1 MPKQRRK
8 AADEPGYVGDRAACV
23 GTSGEII
30 EVGHAILNRGCA
42 VRPAIGVDPDSS
54 GLTLSG

>member
-1 MPKQRRK
+1 MRRRRRK
-8 AADEPGYVGDRAACV
+8 AGDEPRYAGDRAACV

-42 VRPAIGVDPDSS
+42 VRPAIGSISIHRV
-54 GLTLSG
+54 